1 MVKVERRLLLA
12 GLGASAFRF
21 CCPGCFAKS
30 PVFIHDVLCATSAAS
45 GLEIGDCLTGTGD
58 SDLDQSLVAEM
69 NKQAAFFGYRPAFI
83 LYTGGAKNAAATRE
97 VMPQTPGTDGTI
109 FYNIDLMNEQLRV
122 SQWGGAILAGL
133 IAHEFGHIYQNF
145 TDAMPRLKS
154 MGLTVKFIELH
165 ADFLSGFY
173 MGGKD
178 SAIDLKPY
186 TDAFF
191 NIGDYGFTEP
201 DHHGTPEERYFI
213 LKAGYNFRS
222 AKPTASVAEAA
233 REGETVLREYVH

>member
-97 VMPQTPGTDGTI
+97 VMPQ
-109 FYNIDLMNEQLRV
+109 F
-122 SQWGGAILAGL
+122 
-133 IAHEFGHIYQNF
+133 
-145 TDAMPRLKS
+145 S
-154 MGLTVKFIELH
+154 M
-165 ADFLSGFY
+165 
-173 MGGKD
+173 
-178 SAIDLKPY
+178 
-186 TDAFF
+186 
-191 NIGDYGFTEP
+191 
-201 DHHGTPEERYFI
+201 
-213 LKAGYNFRS
+213 
-222 AKPTASVAEAA
+222 AA
-233 REGETVLREYVH
+233 RTAQSISNLIPMRFSISATMDLPNRITTGRRRKGISFSRPATISDRPNPPSQSRRQPVKGRRFFESMFIKWMFGMAGPPSPPWR